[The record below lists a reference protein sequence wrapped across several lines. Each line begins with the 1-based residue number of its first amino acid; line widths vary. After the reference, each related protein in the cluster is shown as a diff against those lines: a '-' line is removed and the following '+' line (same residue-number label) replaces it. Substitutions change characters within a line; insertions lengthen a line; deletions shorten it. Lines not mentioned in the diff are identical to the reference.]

1 MQTPLQLETATA
13 SLSGALRFEQ
23 IAEALESNLSTVLA
37 GKPEAIRAAL
47 VCLFAGGHLLID
59 DVPGV
64 GKTSLA
70 RGIAQSMGGAW
81 RRIQFTPD
89 LLPSDITGSTVWD
102 RDQNAFEFRPGAVFA
117 NVVLADEIN
126 RAAPKTQSALLEA
139 MEEAQVTAD
148 GATHALPTP
157 FMVIA
162 TQNPVETDGTFP
174 LPEAQLDRF
183 LMRISIGYPTRDA
196 SMDILANHDAR
207 LAPEVPAVASPR
219 VIMGAVAACEGITV
233 HDAIRAYVIDIV
245 EETRDA
251 PGVRLGASPRAALA
265 LQRAAR
271 AQAALAGRNFVLPD
285 DVKELAVPVLA
296 HRILMEYGTS
306 MSPIEVINS
315 VILQVPT
322 PHPAR

>member
-1 MQTPLQLETATA
+1 MHTPLPETEPKSA
-13 SLSGALRFEQ
+13 RFGE
-23 IAEALESNLSTVLA
+23 IVAALESQLHSVLA
-37 GKPEAIRAAL
+37 GKPDVIHAAL

-70 RGIAQSMGGAW
+70 RGLAQSIGGMW

-89 LLPSDITGSTVWD
+89 LLPSDITGSTIWN
-102 RDQNAFEFRPGAVFA
+102 RDQNLFEFRPGAVFA

-139 MEEAQVTAD
+139 MEETQVTAD
-148 GATHALPTP
+148 GETHRLPTP

-162 TQNPVETDGTFP
+162 TQNPVETEGTFP

-183 LMRISIGYPTRDA
+183 LMRISIGYPDRGA
-196 SMDILANHDAR
+196 SMEILESHGSRSAQDAR
-207 LAPEVPAVASPR
+207 AVASPST
-219 VIMGAVAACEGITV
+219 ITSAVLACEQV
-233 HDAIRAYVIDIV
+233 NVRVAIREYLIEIV
-245 EETRDA
+245 EQTRTA

-271 AQAALAGRNFVLPD
+271 AKAAIEGRTYVLPD
-285 DVKELAVPVLA
+285 DVKALAGPVLA
-296 HRILMEYGTS
+296 HRILVEYGHTTT
-306 MSPIEVINS
+306 PADVIEQI
-315 VILQVPT
+315 IRQVQP